1 MVTLPVWK
9 LGNVPVDREEL
20 QGRTCYG
27 ALDLSGKH
35 DLTALVLVFPDE
47 DDEPS
52 YDILPFFWTPEGQLS
67 ARRPAEHER
76 FREWINSGFLTAV
89 PGPTIRFGF
98 VAAALSR
105 LSREFEI
112 QALGYDQ
119 WRIDDF
125 KQDLADVDADFPVP
139 LEPFGQGYRSM
150 SPAIEWFAELAITGR
165 LRHGGHPVLTASI
178 AGAITTSDPAGN
190 VKLDKDRSNGRG
202 PVRIDGA
209 VAAVMA
215 LGIAKRFEATPPVN
229 VDDFLQNAVF
239 A

>member
-1 MVTLPVWK
+1 MRCSHDGGPLRRELGRQAGYARHGYDLLP
-9 LGNVPVDREEL
+9 L
-20 QGRTCYG
+20 
-27 ALDLSGKH
+27 
-35 DLTALVLVFPDE
+35 
-47 DDEPS
+47 
-52 YDILPFFWTPEGQLS
+52 FWTPEGQL
-67 ARRPAEHER
+67 ATRRPAEQDR
-76 FREWINSGFLTAV
+76 FREWINGGFLTVV

-98 VAAALSR
+98 VAAELSK
-105 LSREFEI
+105 LSREFDI
-112 QALGYDQ
+112 RALGYDQ

-125 KQDLADVDADFPVP
+125 KHDLVEVDADFPVP

-150 SPAIEWFAELAITGR
+150 SPAIEWFAELALTGR
-165 LRHGGHPVLTASI
+165 IRHGGHPVLTASI

-215 LGIAKRFEATPPVN
+215 LGIAKRFEAAPRMDVS
-229 VDDFLQNAVF
+229 DFLNNAVF